1 VIDRDTAYQ
10 PAWGVDGWPRKT
22 MADLDEGDLLLI
34 ASMLELTPRQRL
46 ESLRSFVGSVDQLR
60 DARSIRPG

>member
-1 VIDRDTAYQ
+1 
-10 PAWGVDGWPRKT
+10 